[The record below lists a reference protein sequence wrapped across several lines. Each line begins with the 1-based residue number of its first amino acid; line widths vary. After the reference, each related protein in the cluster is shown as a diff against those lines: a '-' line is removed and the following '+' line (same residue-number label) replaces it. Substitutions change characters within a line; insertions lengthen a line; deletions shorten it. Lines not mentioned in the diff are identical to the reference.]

1 MTVAITINDLTNGNT
16 VNQTWT
22 GTGIFDVLIDAVNSN
37 IEIQYQK
44 GRITGS
50 DYATVYL
57 GAMQAVLDQSVKF
70 MLGKTDVDFKER
82 DMAEKELS
90 GIKQREVMQ
99 AQRELYDR
107 QKLSFDDNKYQK
119 LLEAQLNYN
128 SMVFQDA
135 SSPSVL
141 GISLENRVNDV
152 YNKIVA
158 GLPLTPAAE

>member
-82 DMAEKELS
+82 DLAEKELS

-141 GISLENRVNDV
+141 GISLENKVNDV

>member
-1 MTVAITINDLTNGNT
+1 MAVAITVNDLTDGST

-22 GTGIFDVLIDAVNSN
+22 GAGVFDVLIDAVNSN

-90 GIKQREVMQ
+90 GVKQREVMQ
-99 AQRELYDR
+99 AQKELYDR

-141 GISLENRVNDV
+141 GISLENKVNDV

>member
-1 MTVAITINDLTNGNT
+1 MAVVITINDLTNGST

-22 GTGIFDVLIDAVNSN
+22 GTGVFDVLIDAVNSN

>member
-141 GISLENRVNDV
+141 GISLENKVNDV